1 MINLL
6 FHSELDVRVPRVDIV
21 EKYSGIS
28 RAVLEQVAR
37 NRVPVL
43 KKNPRNENNQ

>member
-1 MINLL
+1 MIKLL

-28 RAVLEQVAR
+28 NL
-37 NRVPVL
+37 N
-43 KKNPRNENNQ
+43 KS